1 MNLGLMSKEWG
12 YRSHAELASTMPTV
26 PTSSSYRLVY
36 CITEEDIKG
45 LALVDL
51 TWIEEAQYVSQA
63 SMDLLRPT
71 IRKDYSQI
79 LATYNQTFRTDAI
92 SKFQVAMKGNP
103 RVWHQHVTYANNEFF
118 TARNDRDR
126 LDDMELNP
134 DQYAHVWE
142 GDFDDLSGDKR
153 FLPYALI
160 QMAVDAYEQG
170 LAPII
175 PKGAYYEAGLDIS
188 DTGPDYNALV
198 VRWGPTIV
206 HASRWHNSDQGA
218 TVRKAHEVL
227 LPYMPREGRLYYDS
241 QGVGT
246 GAKVYFN
253 DVLVNRP
260 YTVRPFKFGAV
271 PGGKDVKVDSRSTNA
286 ALFARRNAQAW
297 YWLRI
302 RAQNTQRLMNGD
314 KVDPMDCLFI
324 DPQGIREFEEFKAE
338 LAQPQWKYDTA
349 MRMVAVKADEKA
361 GERSPDFGDASVMS
375 FAADTERGMVLKYAQ
390 FEREEEI

>member
-1 MNLGLMSKEWG
+1 MSTWGNEIDTTLSVECAPMTTLAPPVKRIAYNPWAEPLYAQHGTTPYDYMLVDGGRGSSKTYEVSRSLIIKGHQQPLRIVVAREHLKSIDESAKPELEERIKELGLMADWG
-12 YRSHAELASTMPTV
+12 YRVTRSSIDHAIGTHIFFVGLS
-26 PTSSSYRLVY
+26 RLS
-36 CITEEDIKG
+36 EDDIKG
-45 LALVDL
+45 LAMVDIAWL
-51 TWIEEAQYVSQA
+51 EEAQYISPA
-63 SMDLLRPT
+63 SLDLLRPT
-71 IRKDYSQI
+71 IRKDDSQI

-103 RVWHQHVTYANNEFF
+103 RVWHRHVTYTNNKFF

-160 QMAVDAYEQG
+160 QMAVDAHEQG

-175 PKGAYYEAGLDIS
+175 PKGAHYQAGLDIS

-271 PGGKDVKVDSRSTNA
+271 AGWQRREGG
-286 ALFARRNAQAW
+286 
-297 YWLRI
+297 
-302 RAQNTQRLMNGD
+302 
-314 KVDPMDCLFI
+314 
-324 DPQGIREFEEFKAE
+324 
-338 LAQPQWKYDTA
+338 LAQH
-349 MRMVAVKADEKA
+349 
-361 GERSPDFGDASVMS
+361 
-375 FAADTERGMVLKYAQ
+375 ERGAV
-390 FEREEEI
+390 R